1 MSLQSR
7 EIIQNSPDLKR
18 LFDDGFEL
26 TIKSSYLLVNSVPY
40 LDAEKNILRGTLIF
54 PLKMSTHVIVSP
66 PENHVAFFAGDRP
79 HYADGSP
86 INGII
91 NNDRVTKLA
100 EGIVSKF
107 QFSSFLENKD
117 VNNEIKVRRYVDTLS
132 DPAKEIDP
140 SVTAQTRK
148 IIEDEDDN
156 SPFVYQDTNSGR
168 AQIVAIT
175 DKLKGLKIAIIG
187 LGGTGS
193 CVLDLISKTPVN
205 EIHIFD
211 DDEFSL
217 HNAYR
222 APGAPTK
229 EQLCRR
235 MLKID
240 YLAEIY
246 SRLHKRITTH
256 QDRVDSNN
264 VNKLEGF
271 DFVFLCVDPSPDKAK
286 IVEFLVSKKIPF
298 VDTGL
303 DLLKTPDD
311 KLTGMVNLITVTP
324 DYNNHIDKIPTKS
337 GGDNELYESN
347 IQIIEL
353 NMLNAIS
360 AVIRWKKYYGFYLDE
375 RYEHESCYT
384 IGPNMITNEEI

>member
-1 MSLQSR
+1 MSSQSR
-7 EIIQNSPDLKR
+7 EIIQNSPDLRR

-26 TIKSSYLLVNSVPY
+26 TIKSSYLLVRSVPY
-40 LDAEKNILRGTLIF
+40 LNAEKNILRGILIF
-54 PLKMSTHVIVSP
+54 PLKMSTHVNVSP
-66 PENHVAFFAGDRP
+66 PENHVAYFAGERP

-91 NNDRVTKLA
+91 NNDTVTKLA

-107 QFSSFLENKD
+107 FLSSLPEKKD
-117 VNNEIKVRRYVDTLS
+117 LDNEIKVRKYVDALS
-132 DPAKEIDP
+132 DPAREIDP
-140 SVTAQTRK
+140 TVTAQTRK

-175 DKLKGLKIAIIG
+175 DKLKSLKIAIIG

-193 CVLDLISKTPVN
+193 SVLDLVSKTPVD

-229 EQLCRR
+229 DQLDRR

-246 SRLHKRITTH
+246 SRLHKRIIPH
-256 QDRVDSNN
+256 QERVSPNN

-271 DFVFLCVDPSPDKAK
+271 DFVFLCVDPSPDKAI
-286 IVEFLVSKKIPF
+286 IVEFLVSKNIPF

-303 DLLKTPDD
+303 DLVKTADD
-311 KLTGMVNLITVTP
+311 KLTGMVNLLTVTP
-324 DYNNHIDKIPTKS
+324 N
-337 GGDNELYESN
+337 
-347 IQIIEL
+347 
-353 NMLNAIS
+353 
-360 AVIRWKKYYGFYLDE
+360 
-375 RYEHESCYT
+375 
-384 IGPNMITNEEI
+384 

>member
-1 MSLQSR
+1 
-7 EIIQNSPDLKR
+7 
-18 LFDDGFEL
+18 
-26 TIKSSYLLVNSVPY
+26 
-40 LDAEKNILRGTLIF
+40 
-54 PLKMSTHVIVSP
+54 MSTHVNVSP
-66 PENHVAFFAGDRP
+66 PENHVAYFAGERP

-91 NNDRVTKLA
+91 NNDTVTKLA

-107 QFSSFLENKD
+107 FLSSLPEKKD
-117 VNNEIKVRRYVDTLS
+117 LDNEIKVRKYVDALS
-132 DPAKEIDP
+132 DPAREIDP
-140 SVTAQTRK
+140 TVTAQTRK

-175 DKLKGLKIAIIG
+175 DKLKSLKIAIIG

-193 CVLDLISKTPVN
+193 SVLDLVSKTPVD

-229 EQLCRR
+229 DQLDRR

-246 SRLHKRITTH
+246 SRLHKRIIPH
-256 QDRVDSNN
+256 QERVSPNN

-271 DFVFLCVDPSPDKAK
+271 DFVFLCVDPSPDKAI
-286 IVEFLVSKKIPF
+286 IVEFLVSKNIPF

-303 DLLKTPDD
+303 DLVKTADD
-311 KLTGMVNLITVTP
+311 KLTGMVNLLTVTP
-324 DYNNHIDKIPTKS
+324 N
-337 GGDNELYESN
+337 
-347 IQIIEL
+347 
-353 NMLNAIS
+353 
-360 AVIRWKKYYGFYLDE
+360 
-375 RYEHESCYT
+375 
-384 IGPNMITNEEI
+384 